1 MSFAVGKLYQD
12 GDIIIRQGELG
23 NCMFIVQEG
32 RVEMLHRLRSSEFCL
47 GVLEA
52 GDFFEPLG
60 VLGHE
65 VRSCTVRAV
74 GPARV
79 LSLEKRTFIQRM
91 HEDASFVFKIVRRLA
106 LRNKQLEEMLVRTAE
121 GPIESATDTLRQAP
135 NREAK
140 ATPVVS

>member
-1 MSFAVGKLYQD
+1 MSVAVGKLYRD
-12 GDIIIRQGELG
+12 GEIIIRQGELG
-23 NCMFIVQEG
+23 NSMFIIQEG
-32 RVEMLHRLRSSEFCL
+32 QIELLHRFRSSEFCL

-65 VRSCTVRAV
+65 VRSCTARAV
-74 GPARV
+74 GMARV

-106 LRNKQLEEMLVRTAE
+106 LRNRRLEEMLVRVAE
-121 GPIESATDTLRQAP
+121 GPILAAEESLPGAAAERKSVAP
-135 NREAK
+135 
-140 ATPVVS
+140 TQS

>member
-1 MSFAVGKLYQD
+1 MSVAVGKIYQN
-12 GDIIIRQGELG
+12 GEIIIRQGEMG

-32 RVEMLHRLRSSEFCL
+32 QVELLHRHGASEFCL

-60 VLGHE
+60 VLGNE
-65 VRSCTVRAV
+65 VRTCTVRAV
-74 GPARV
+74 GTARV

-106 LRNKQLEEMLVRTAE
+106 QRNKQLEDMLVSTAA
-121 GPIESATDTLRQAP
+121 GPVMSAEESLDQLTTKQPDAVPT
-135 NREAK
+135 
-140 ATPVVS
+140 